1 MDGHPISGSSS
12 SSQSRSVKSQLRNPE
27 EIVNNTDIIKP
38 YAGTDGATLTVE
50 DLFYNTPT
58 RLSALRS
65 SSDEYA
71 RILDVVTRYAI
82 HNPHVSFSCRKA
94 GSNVPDVSTP
104 GHNGKGAGVDEVIRL
119 LYGGTVGRE
128 LMHVKASSESSSLND
143 EDEDAEN
150 GEDEVMKNVNEDDL
164 PPVRKRTTWSAE
176 LHATS
181 VNYHSKKIT
190 FLLFINRKFFP

>member
-1 MDGHPISGSSS
+1 MDGRLISTSSSS
-12 SSQSRSVKSQLRNPE
+12 SSQSQPQNAE
-27 EIVNNTDIIKP
+27 EIVNNTDIVKP
-38 YAGTDGATLTVE
+38 YAGNDGTTLTVE

-58 RLSALRS
+58 RLSAFRS

-82 HNPHVSFSCRKA
+82 HNPRVSFSCKKA

-104 GHNGKGAGVDEVIRL
+104 GDNGKGAGVDEVIRL
-119 LYGGTVGRE
+119 LYGSAVGKE
-128 LMHVKASSESSSLND
+128 LMHVKASSEPSPSSDD
-143 EDEDAEN
+143 EDE
-150 GEDEVMKNVNEDDL
+150 GEDEVMKDVNEDDL
-164 PPVRKRTTWSAE
+164 PPVRKRMTWSAE

-190 FLLFINRKFFP
+190 FLLFINRKTLP